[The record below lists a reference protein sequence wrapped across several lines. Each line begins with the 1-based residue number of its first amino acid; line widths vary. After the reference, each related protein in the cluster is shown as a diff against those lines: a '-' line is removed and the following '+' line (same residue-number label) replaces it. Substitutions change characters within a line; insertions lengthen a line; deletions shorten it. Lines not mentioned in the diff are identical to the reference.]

1 MFTYFTLGLY
11 LVAGVIGVR
20 VFAPEMTEI
29 SLDTSYAEIFSKY
42 EVKNAEEFQ
51 IPAPEIAFT
60 KIVHPAAP
68 AKVIPVKKVAAK
80 KPVTINKIAEL
91 KTEQVQPNELPFFE
105 PVQLHPIR
113 IEVDLDTVASLYN
126 DFKYEETVVAEAQTD
141 EVSTK
146 LAADAEPE
154 FFEYEEKIEAPKEE
168 VVQDIKE
175 EIKEEIAEVAPEAP
189 AAESAPVQTLNHAEE
204 VELDELIS
212 FDYSKAQTDLKS
224 QSLPTVSTMT
234 TQAPVA
240 EQAKGVTLKWD
251 TSKPKK
257 TKPAVTTQN
266 QAKQDDQQG
275 FMPDQSS
282 KSAYRAPVK
291 TYDSFVTIKASGSN
305 LKTTQEVVGFE
316 IRFQDAMND
325 SYQDYNNGDV
335 TVREVLSSPK
345 MTRSM
350 VMLKRGF
357 APTNSD
363 LILEEGSAEITIP
376 LIAEDTFNELMAPYG
391 ARGSIGSVLVEL
403 DQKTDTATLDVPYS
417 QVLKL
422 DENMKV
428 TTSGDFT
435 YQMFVGVK
443 AGNALLTYKTG
454 SGQSYSKIIHIHEH
468 ELTFDSDISE
478 DVEDNKF
485 SLVENDLLGKES
497 MPLILSSEE
506 VRQFATDKTAMKVN
520 DHTYKVEFEKVLLG
534 SRKYLELSH
543 QSEPVFVG
551 FKEKSKLEIPS
562 ESFMRYV
569 LSRFEGSKLGNRCLV
584 QVNLSKK
591 ASGVEIGSE
600 STASSL
606 MTSYQ
611 ALDTDGKFYDSV
623 GEKTRKIV
631 VVGESQG
638 APELSQ
644 DGKINLKITYQ
655 DGSVQYL
662 GSYCSPNTYLVEQL

>member
-42 EVKNAEEFQ
+42 EVKTVEKIEIA
-51 IPAPEIAFT
+51 APEISFT

-68 AKVIPVKKVAAK
+68 AKVIPVQRVAAK
-80 KPVTINKIAEL
+80 KVIPVVKVAEMKIE
-91 KTEQVQPNELPFFE
+91 KVQANELPFYE
-105 PVQLHPIR
+105 PVQLQPVT
-113 IEVDLDTVASLYN
+113 IEADLETVASLYN
-126 DFKYEETVVAEAQTD
+126 DFKYEETVVAEVATD

-154 FFEYEEKIEAPKEE
+154 FFEYEDKVEAPKEE
-168 VVQDIKE
+168 VVQEVKE
-175 EIKEEIAEVAPEAP
+175 EIKAEIADITPEVP
-189 AAESAPVQTLNHAEE
+189 AQESAPVQTLNQAEE
-204 VELDELIS
+204 IELDELIS

-224 QSLPTVSTMT
+224 QNLPTVSTVT

-240 EQAKGVTLKWD
+240 AEAKGMTLKWD

-257 TKPAVTTQN
+257 AKPAVTTQN
-266 QAKQDDQQG
+266 PEKPNDQNG
-275 FMPDQSS
+275 FMPDQSN
-282 KSAYRAPVK
+282 KNAYRAPVK
-291 TYDSFVTIKASGSN
+291 IYDAFVTIKASGSD
-305 LKTTQEVVGFE
+305 LKKTQEEVGFE
-316 IRFQDAMND
+316 VRFQDAMNE
-325 SYQDYNNGDV
+325 SLQDYNNGDV
-335 TVREVLSSPK
+335 TVREVLSTPK

-376 LIAEDTFNELMAPYG
+376 LIAEETFNELMAPYG
-391 ARGSIGSVLVEL
+391 SRGSIGSVLVEL

-428 TTSGDFT
+428 TSSDDFT

-443 AGNALLTYKTG
+443 AGNALLTYKTT
-454 SGQSYSKIIHIHEH
+454 SGKTHSKIIHIHEH

-478 DVEDNKF
+478 VVEDEKF

-497 MPLILSSEE
+497 TPLILSSEE
-506 VRQFATDKTAMKVN
+506 VRQFATEKTATKIN
-520 DHTYKVEFEKVLLG
+520 DHTYKVDFEKVLLG

-543 QSEPVFVG
+543 QAEPVFVG
-551 FKEKSKLEIPS
+551 FKEKTKLEIPS

-584 QVNLSKK
+584 QVNLTKK
-591 ASGVEIGSE
+591 ASQVEIGSE

>member
-11 LVAGVIGVR
+11 LVAGVICVR
-20 VFAPEMTEI
+20 VFVPEMTEI

-42 EVKNAEEFQ
+42 ELKSTEKIEIA
-51 IPAPEIAFT
+51 APEISFT

-68 AKVIPVKKVAAK
+68 ARVIPVQKVAVKKALPVAK
-80 KPVTINKIAEL
+80 VAEMKIE
-91 KTEQVQPNELPFFE
+91 KVQHNELPFYE
-105 PVQLHPIR
+105 PVQLHPVR
-113 IEVDLDTVASLYN
+113 IEADLETVASLFK
-126 DFKYEETVVAEAQTD
+126 DFKYEATVVAEVSTD

-154 FFEYEEKIEAPKEE
+154 FFEYEEKVEAPKEE
-168 VVQDIKE
+168 VVQEVKE
-175 EIKEEIAEVAPEAP
+175 EIKAEIADITPEVP
-189 AAESAPVQTLNHAEE
+189 AQESAQVQTLNQAEE
-204 VELDELIS
+204 IELDELIS

-224 QSLPTVSTMT
+224 QNLPTVSTVT

-240 EQAKGVTLKWD
+240 AEAKGMTLKWD

-257 TKPAVTTQN
+257 AKPAVTTQN
-266 QAKQDDQQG
+266 VAKSDDQKG
-275 FMPDQSS
+275 FMPDQSN
-282 KSAYRAPVK
+282 KNAYRAPVR
-291 TYDSFVTIKASGSN
+291 TYDAFVTIKASGSD
-305 LKTTQEVVGFE
+305 LKTTQEEVGFE
-316 IRFQDAMND
+316 VRFQDAMNE
-325 SYQDYNNGDV
+325 SLQDYNNGDV
-335 TVREVLSSPK
+335 TVREVLSTPK

-376 LIAEDTFNELMAPYG
+376 LIAEEAFNELMAPYG

-428 TTSGDFT
+428 TASDDYT

-443 AGNALLTYKTG
+443 AGNALLSYKTT
-454 SGQSYSKIIHIHEH
+454 SGRTHSKIIHIHEH

-478 DVEDNKF
+478 DVEDGKF

-506 VRQFATDKTAMKVN
+506 VRQFATDKTATKIN
-520 DHTYKVEFEKVLLG
+520 DHTYKVDFEKVLLG

-551 FKEKSKLEIPS
+551 FKEISRLEIPS

-569 LSRFEGSKLGNRCLV
+569 LSRFEGSRLGNRCLV
-584 QVNLSKK
+584 QVNLTKK
-591 ASGVEIGSE
+591 ASQVEIGTE